1 MSKKID
7 PRSSGQLPIPDAH
20 RLGCTSYSAGHNVHW
35 IQALHTANKSEVS
48 VQSWR
53 GQLVTVDGEVL
64 TVRKP
69 GGDLTRFRNHD
80 PARLVAVV
88 ERTGAAVLINDEYA
102 ILRVG
107 SLCFSVTADSG
118 ARTLGRRLGS
128 STSAVANTPGRRV
141 ASGFGATASATIDR
155 VSFATIGAM
164 KRTRAWK
171 TRSGKLSM

>member
-53 GQLVTVDGEVL
+53 GQLDTVDGEVL

-88 ERTGAAVLINDEYA
+88 ERTGADVLINDEYA

-107 SLCFSVTADSG
+107 SLCFSVKADSG
-118 ARTLGRRLGS
+118 ESLGPCPTDQQPANLTDEQIVARLRTHGGFNLRR
-128 STSAVANTPGRRV
+128 
-141 ASGFGATASATIDR
+141 
-155 VSFATIGAM
+155 
-164 KRTRAWK
+164 
-171 TRSGKLSM
+171 